1 MSGDVLLRA
10 FEPFYTTK
18 EVGKGTGL
26 GLSQV
31 YGFAKQSGGIVQI
44 ESEVGLGTRVH
55 IYIPRHDGPLTAEVA
70 AAEDVAAAT
79 PSDATILV
87 VDDDPNVRD
96 TIANLLS
103 SLGYRPL
110 VARTGREAIALLQNE
125 GTIDLLLS
133 DVVMPAGMN
142 GIDLARAAQRLRPE
156 LKILLTSGYTGVE
169 PEPERGGEFPF
180 IAKPYRARMLGKKLR
195 EILAVPPA

>member
-87 VDDDPNVRD
+87 VDDDPQRTRHDRQPAVESWLS
-96 TIANLLS
+96 TIGRAD
-103 SLGYRPL
+103 RP
-110 VARTGREAIALLQNE
+110 R
-125 GTIDLLLS
+125 S
-133 DVVMPAGMN
+133 D
-142 GIDLARAAQRLRPE
+142 RPP
-156 LKILLTSGYTGVE
+156 
-169 PEPERGGEFPF
+169 PE
-180 IAKPYRARMLGKKLR
+180 
-195 EILAVPPA
+195 